1 MSKIGKISIS
11 IPEKVKVAL
20 AGNIINIEGPLGK
33 KAVGIDLEMFNLDI
47 KDGKEI
53 SIKPKKIDQNSKR
66 LWGMNRSL
74 INNAVI
80 GSSSGY
86 EKILELV
93 GVGYRAALKGSQ
105 LNLQLGYS
113 HDINYDIPE
122 GIKIEVEKQTTLK
135 ISGSD
140 KQQVG
145 SVASKIK
152 TYRKIEPYKGK
163 GIREKG
169 QYVIRKEGKKKYTIF
184 FPKDPQIFTF
194 FQVKTTLPFSEM
206 KLLFFPFLE
215 LK

>member
-11 IPEKVKVAL
+11 IPEKVKVVL

-33 KAVGIDLEMFNLDI
+33 KSIGIDLEMFNLNI
-47 KDGKEI
+47 KEGKEI
-53 SIKPKKIDQNSKR
+53 SIKPKKVDQNSKR

-80 GSSSGY
+80 GSSTGY
-86 EKILELV
+86 EKTLELV
-93 GVGYRAALKGSQ
+93 GVGYRAALKGKQ

-113 HDINYDIPE
+113 HDINYDIPD

-135 ISGSD
+135 ISGTD

-163 GIREKG
+163 GIREQG
-169 QYVIRKEGKKKYTIF
+169 QYVLKKEGKKK
-184 FPKDPQIFTF
+184 
-194 FQVKTTLPFSEM
+194 
-206 KLLFFPFLE
+206 
-215 LK
+215 

>member
-1 MSKIGKISIS
+1 MSKIGKINIS
-11 IPEKVKVAL
+11 IPDKVKAVL
-20 AGNIINIEGPLGK
+20 SGNVLNIEGPLGK
-33 KAVGIDLEMFNLDI
+33 KTFDIDLEMFSLDI
-47 KDGKEI
+47 RDGKEI
-53 SIKPKKIDQNSKR
+53 SIKPKKVDQNSKR

-80 GSSSGY
+80 GSSTGY

-93 GVGYRAALKGSQ
+93 GVGYRAALKGNQ

-113 HDINYDIPE
+113 HDINYDIPD

-169 QYVIRKEGKKKYTIF
+169 QYVLKKEGKKK
-184 FPKDPQIFTF
+184 
-194 FQVKTTLPFSEM
+194 
-206 KLLFFPFLE
+206 
-215 LK
+215 

>member
-1 MSKIGKISIS
+1 MSKIGKINIS
-11 IPEKVKVAL
+11 IPDKVKVVL
-20 AGNIINIEGPLGK
+20 AGNMLNVEGPLGK
-33 KAVGIDLEMFNLDI
+33 KSISIDLDMFNLDI
-47 KDGKEI
+47 TEGKEI
-53 SIKPKKIDQNSKR
+53 SIKPKKIDQDSKR

-80 GSSSGY
+80 GSSDGY

-113 HDINYDIPE
+113 HDINFEIPD
-122 GIKIEVEKQTTLK
+122 GIKITVEKQTTLK
-135 ISGSD
+135 IFGSD

-169 QYVIRKEGKKKYTIF
+169 QYVLRKEGKKK
-184 FPKDPQIFTF
+184 
-194 FQVKTTLPFSEM
+194 
-206 KLLFFPFLE
+206 
-215 LK
+215 